1 MQGVKRRVVYV
12 GLYELVAILLSA
24 LLLEWL
30 TGAGAAHSVAIAV
43 AASAVAIVW
52 NLIFNYGFEQWEKRR
67 QQQGRSLAIRLLHA
81 LGFEGGLVIFLVP
94 IIAFILDLS
103 LLDALLTDLGLLAF
117 FLVYTFVFNWAF
129 DELFGLPAAVAAG
142 V

>member
-24 LLLEWL
+24 LLLKWI
-30 TGAGAAHSVAIAV
+30 TGAGAGHSTAIAV

-52 NLIFNYGFEQWEKRR
+52 NLIFNYGFEQWEKHR
-67 QQQGRSLAIRLLHA
+67 QQQGRSLGIRLLHA

-94 IIAFILDLS
+94 LIALILKVS
-103 LLDALLTDLGLLAF
+103 LLEALLMDLALLAF
-117 FLVYTFVFNWAF
+117 FLIYTFVFNWAF
-129 DELFGLPAAVAAG
+129 DELFGLPAAVTA
-142 V
+142 